1 MCVLCSFKATSKKGI
16 AWFYGLHLILKLLC
30 RMLML
35 KLLRPFERM
44 AKGATKGQCALHF
57 RKEKKR
63 IDSSFYPNFPFS
75 NLRFLQDFPCF
86 EKKLRF
92 PRFSLLPAKGQNSK
106 IHEEPGNSRPLDMM
120 SVYYSREKH

>member
-35 KLLRPFERM
+35 NLLRPFERM

-57 RKEKKR
+57 RKEKKGLTLPLVQT
-63 IDSSFYPNFPFS
+63 S
-75 NLRFLQDFPCF
+75 RFLTLDFYRIF
-86 EKKLRF
+86 HALKK
-92 PRFSLLPAKGQNSK
+92 S
-106 IHEEPGNSRPLDMM
+106 
-120 SVYYSREKH
+120 